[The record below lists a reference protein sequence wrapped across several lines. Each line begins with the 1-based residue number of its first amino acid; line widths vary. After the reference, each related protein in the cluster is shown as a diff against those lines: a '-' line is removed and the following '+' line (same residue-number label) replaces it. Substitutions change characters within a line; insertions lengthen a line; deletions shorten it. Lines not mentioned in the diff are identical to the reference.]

1 MIKRSLHR
9 VWRGLPYRTRRSA
22 LFGLAQLLA
31 PQPGKSVPGH
41 APAINVVGPFS
52 TLSGLGEA
60 TRNCTDAIIE
70 GSVLDGLGSS
80 PLRDVE
86 PLRIRTFDVSRRLNQ
101 DSTLPTPPIDRI
113 VPIEAG
119 RPRHS
124 LTIVHAN
131 GPLMPLALLRLGEE
145 IRDHRLIGRWAWEL
159 PVLPPDWRIGLRYVH
174 EIWALSTFTA
184 RAIGTL
190 AECPVRVMPIP
201 IKTPDIERLPPAPW
215 RKPTAAFAVF
225 TTFNMASSF
234 ARKNPLAAIRTFQL
248 AFEKRADV
256 RLVVKTSNLPVD
268 PKSAEDFLAAIGND
282 ERIVHIDRPLDREQ
296 MHALIREC
304 DVTISLHRSE
314 GFGMPLAESMLL
326 GRAAVA
332 TGWSGNLD
340 FMNGENSLLVNYT
353 LVPARDRQRTYDL
366 PDTQWAEPDVEHAAI
381 QLRRLF
387 LDPDLKRQIEARAL
401 RDVAAHCA
409 PETHWRRVLS
419 AMEAV

>member
-1 MIKRSLHR
+1 M
-9 VWRGLPYRTRRSA
+9 
-22 LFGLAQLLA
+22 FGLAQLLA
-31 PQPGKSVPGH
+31 PLPGKSVPGH
-41 APAINVVGPFS
+41 APTINVVGPFS

-60 TRNCTDAIIE
+60 ARNCTDAIIE
-70 GSVLDGLGSS
+70 GSVLDSRSGS

-113 VPIEAG
+113 VPIEIG

-131 GPLMPLALLRLGEE
+131 GPLMPWALIRLGEE
-145 IRDHRLIGRWAWEL
+145 IRDHRVIGRWAWEL
-159 PVLPPDWRIGLRYVH
+159 PVLPPDWRVGLRYVH

-190 AECPVRVMPIP
+190 ATCPVRVMPIP
-201 IKTPDIERLPPAPW
+201 IKMPDIGRLPPAPW
-215 RKPTAAFAVF
+215 RKPASTFAVF

-234 ARKNPLAAIRTFQL
+234 ARKNPLAAVEAFRS
-248 AFEKRADV
+248 AFERRSDV
-256 RLVVKTSNLPVD
+256 RLVIKTSNLSVD
-268 PKSAEDFLAAIGND
+268 PKSAEDLLAAIGND
-282 ERIVHIDRPLDREQ
+282 TRIVHIDHPLDREQ
-296 MHALIREC
+296 MYALIREC
-304 DVTISLHRSE
+304 DVTLSLHRSE

-326 GRAAVA
+326 GRATVA

-340 FMNGENSLLVNYT
+340 FMDDKNSLLVNYT

-366 PDTQWAEPDVEHAAI
+366 PDAQWADPDVEHAAI

-387 LDPDLKRQIEARAL
+387 LEPDLKGRIEAKAL

-409 PETHWRRVLS
+409 PEAHWQRVLK
-419 AMEAV
+419 AMDAV

>member
-1 MIKRSLHR
+1 
-9 VWRGLPYRTRRSA
+9 
-22 LFGLAQLLA
+22 
-31 PQPGKSVPGH
+31 
-41 APAINVVGPFS
+41 VGPFS

-60 TRNCTDAIIE
+60 ARNCTDAIIE
-70 GSVLDGLGSS
+70 GSVLDSRSGS

-113 VPIEAG
+113 VPIEIG

-131 GPLMPLALLRLGEE
+131 GPLMPWALIRLGEE
-145 IRDHRLIGRWAWEL
+145 IRDHRVIGRWAWEL
-159 PVLPPDWRIGLRYVH
+159 PVLPPDWRVGLRYVH

-190 AECPVRVMPIP
+190 ATCPVRVMPIP
-201 IKTPDIERLPPAPW
+201 IKMPDIGRLPPAPW
-215 RKPTAAFAVF
+215 RKPAATFAVF

-234 ARKNPLAAIRTFQL
+234 ARKNPLAAVEAFRL
-248 AFEKRADV
+248 AFERRSDV
-256 RLVVKTSNLPVD
+256 RLVIKTSNLSVD
-268 PKSAEDFLAAIGND
+268 PKSAEDLLAAIGND
-282 ERIVHIDRPLDREQ
+282 TRIVHIDHPLDREQ
-296 MHALIREC
+296 MYALIREC
-304 DVTISLHRSE
+304 DVTLSLHRSE

-326 GRAAVA
+326 GRATVA

-340 FMNGENSLLVNYT
+340 FMNDKNSLLVNYT

-366 PDTQWAEPDVEHAAI
+366 PDAQWADPDVEHAAI

-387 LDPDLKRQIEARAL
+387 LEPDLKGRIEAKAL

-409 PETHWRRVLS
+409 PEAHWRRVLK
-419 AMEAV
+419 AMDAV